1 MSNQSVDDPAKAAA
15 DQFEKLGMTAT
26 AERNGVLIYVAPR
39 SQKFAII
46 GDSGIHQ
53 SCGQPFWQDVA
64 AAMEADFRAGRFTDG
79 IVKGLART
87 AEVLG
92 THFPRRE
99 GNQKKRS
106 FSFRASDMS
115 PSTLIRPIMNAVIG
129 FPPCSSFMKTSS
141 FMRIVQSAAS

>member
-1 MSNQSVDDPAKAAA
+1 MQPKSFLNALDHERIVKAIRQAEACSRAEVRVHVSNQTVTDAAKAAA
-15 DQFEKLGMTAT
+15 MQFEKLGMTAT

-53 SCGQPFWQDVA
+53 SCGPSFWQEVA

-87 AEVLG
+87 GEALG
-92 THFPRRE
+92 THFPRPE
-99 GNQKKRS
+99 GVCDINELK
-106 FSFRASDMS
+106 DEV
-115 PSTLIRPIMNAVIG
+115 TED
-129 FPPCSSFMKTSS
+129 
-141 FMRIVQSAAS
+141 

>member
-1 MSNQSVDDPAKAAA
+1 MQPKAFLSALDHDRIVKAIAQAEACSRAEVRVHVSNQAVDDPHQAAA
-15 DQFEKLGMTAT
+15 AQFEKLGMTAT

-53 SCGQPFWQDVA
+53 SCGQSFWQEVA

-87 AEVLG
+87 GEALG

-99 GNQKKRS
+99 GVCDLNELK
-106 FSFRASDMS
+106 DEV
-115 PSTLIRPIMNAVIG
+115 TED
-129 FPPCSSFMKTSS
+129 
-141 FMRIVQSAAS
+141 